1 MGWKGRY
8 ELTSE
13 VPCTKDLLGAA
24 TFWDLLV
31 AWLGA
36 HDLGRPL
43 ILSRVE
49 YCEHCIPFPWIQHL
63 TFPAM
68 DLVGKPACLEFE
80 LLFPLD
86 PSCGSCT
93 SVYPKLLDLFPL
105 LLITISQVFPC

>member
-1 MGWKGRY
+1 MAKGTKALSAPSAGLVKNGPRGLEGQL

-43 ILSRVE
+43 ILSRIE
-49 YCEHCIPFPWIQHL
+49 YCEH
-63 TFPAM
+63 
-68 DLVGKPACLEFE
+68 
-80 LLFPLD
+80 
-86 PSCGSCT
+86 
-93 SVYPKLLDLFPL
+93 
-105 LLITISQVFPC
+105 